1 MFSGSSPSSFVDR
14 RDAGRRLGRELLKYR
29 QRRDVIVLGL
39 PRGGVPVAF
48 EVAKYLQAPMDVF
61 IVRKLGVPGHE
72 ELAMGAIASGGTI
85 VRNEDVIK
93 HVGVSSDTFD
103 LVVDR
108 ELAELA
114 RREYAYRGKRPPINL
129 FDKVVVLV
137 DDGIA
142 TGASMRAAV
151 EAVRISRPKLIVVA
165 VPVAAAGTLFDFNN
179 RVAPTI
185 AVQAP
190 SDFFNVGAW
199 YEDFSQ
205 TSDEEVEQLLSAG
218 RDAAQSATSA
228 NDAGFDE
235 PDRPSQPGLPELR

>member
-1 MFSGSSPSSFVDR
+1 
-14 RDAGRRLGRELLKYR
+14 
-29 QRRDVIVLGL
+29 
-39 PRGGVPVAF
+39 
-48 EVAKYLQAPMDVF
+48 
-61 IVRKLGVPGHE
+61 
-72 ELAMGAIASGGTI
+72 MGAIASGGSI

-93 HVGVSSDTFD
+93 HMGVSSDTFD

-129 FDKVVVLV
+129 FDKVVILV

-151 EAVRISRPKLIVVA
+151 EATRISRPKLVVIA
-165 VPVAAAGTLFDFNN
+165 VPVAAASTLFDFNN

-190 SDFFNVGAW
+190 ADFFNVGAW

-218 RDAAQSATSA
+218 RDAAQSSTSATSTDNA
-228 NDAGFDE
+228 KFDE
-235 PDRPSQPGLPELR
+235 PDRPSQPDLPELR

>member
-1 MFSGSSPSSFVDR
+1 MFSGSSPSFVDR
-14 RDAGRRLGRELLKYR
+14 RDAGRRLGKELFKYR

-48 EVAKYLQAPMDVF
+48 EVAKSLQAPMDVF

-93 HVGVSSDTFD
+93 HMGVSSDTFD

-129 FDKVVVLV
+129 FDKVVILI

-151 EAVRISRPKLIVVA
+151 EAVRSSRPKLVVVA

-190 SDFFNVGAW
+190 ADFFNVGAW

-205 TSDEEVEQLLSAG
+205 TSDEEVEKLLTAG
-218 RDAAQSATSA
+218 REAAQSASSKD
-228 NDAGFDE
+228 NAGFDD

>member
-1 MFSGSSPSSFVDR
+1 MFSGSSPSSFIDR
-14 RDAGRRLGRELLKYR
+14 RDAGRRLGKELFKYR

-48 EVAKYLQAPMDVF
+48 EVAKSLQAPMDVF

-93 HVGVSSDTFD
+93 HMGVSSDTFD

-129 FDKVVVLV
+129 FDKVVILV

-151 EAVRISRPKLIVVA
+151 EATRISRPKLVVIA
-165 VPVAAAGTLFDFNN
+165 VPVAAAST
-179 RVAPTI
+179 
-185 AVQAP
+185 
-190 SDFFNVGAW
+190 
-199 YEDFSQ
+199 
-205 TSDEEVEQLLSAG
+205 
-218 RDAAQSATSA
+218 
-228 NDAGFDE
+228 
-235 PDRPSQPGLPELR
+235 